1 MKLKGRHVVISLILL
16 VSGFLVAYSYQ
27 HSKDDPKVV
36 QLSEQKWEKNYE
48 YRKKAIELVD
58 KNKELREELETKLQK
73 IQDLESEIAG
83 KEELAGQYVEQKK
96 QLQILTGKLAVIG
109 DGVKVTL
116 NDANYIPSEENVNN
130 YIVHESHIHKVV
142 NELFS
147 AGAKAVAIN
156 GQRIMEDTFIACIG
170 PVISVDGIEYP
181 APFVISAIG
190 DPEVLFPSITLTNGV
205 KDQLE
210 NENIEVD
217 ITKVNDLKMDAYIA
231 GDR

>member
-27 HSKDDPKVV
+27 QAKDDPKVV

-48 YRKKAIELVD
+48 YRKQAIDLVD
-58 KNKELREELETKLQK
+58 KNKELREELDAKMQK
-73 IQDLESEIAG
+73 IQDLEAELSS
-83 KEELAGQYVEQKK
+83 KEELVGQYVDQKK
-96 QLQILTGKLAVIG
+96 QLQLLTGKLAVAG
-109 DGVKVTL
+109 DGVQVAL
-116 NDANYIPSEENVNN
+116 NDANYIPNEENANN

-156 GQRIMEDTFIACIG
+156 GQRIMEDSFIACIG
-170 PVISVDGIEYP
+170 PVISVDGVEYP
-181 APFVISAIG
+181 APFIISAIG

-210 NENIEVD
+210 SENIEVN
-217 ITKVNDLKMDAYIA
+217 IKKVNDLEMDANIA
-231 GDR
+231 GER